1 MICAGVSRA
10 YVDAPY
16 ISGCFGAP
24 FRRIADLPAGLV
36 AVPAGF
42 DQGDKRIFSGALSG
56 VWSLRLGTH
65 VPRLEIGYAAEPA
78 TSNAVAALATPPLGG
93 PPAVLAWAPA
103 GSLLPGALS
112 PPSFDSPHVSGS
124 ASCSAGATP

>member
-103 GSLLPGALS
+103 DPRVPRAPS
-112 PPSFDSPHVSGS
+112 PPAINSTPFPCSPACVPEG
-124 ASCSAGATP
+124 